1 MILNMKTSKKDNYL
15 LILNEGDPITDFAS
29 ELTKHHSDFKNE
41 NLVIDLKAHKNVAS
55 DSLLAFLE
63 LSNIHRNEG
72 KSFVLVN
79 DAVGI
84 DELPEELVVV
94 PTLQEAEDM
103 IQMDE
108 IQRDLGF

>member
-1 MILNMKTSKKDNYL
+1 MKTSKKENFL
-15 LILNEGDPITDFAS
+15 LIENDTDSLTDFVS
-29 ELTKHHSDFKNE
+29 GLTKHHNDFKSE
-41 NLVIDLKAHKNVAS
+41 NLVVDLRRYNEANAE
-55 DSLLAFLE
+55 SLLAFLE
-63 LSNIHRNEG
+63 ISNVHRGEN

>member
-1 MILNMKTSKKDNYL
+1 MKTTREENYL
-15 LILNEGDPITDFAS
+15 LIENEAEGLTGFAS
-29 ELTKHHSDFKNE
+29 TLTKNHSDFKDE
-41 NLVIDLKAHKNVAS
+41 NVVVNLKSRKDLAS
-55 DSLLAFLE
+55 DDLLAFLE
-63 LSNIHRNEG
+63 ISNVHRNG
-72 KSFVLVN
+72 NKSFVLVN

-84 DELPEELVVV
+84 DDLPEELVVV

>member
-1 MILNMKTSKKDNYL
+1 MKTTKKENFL
-15 LILNEGDPITDFAS
+15 LIENEGGNLTKFAS
-29 ELTKHHSDFKNE
+29 ELTKHHTGFNDQNV
-41 NLVIDLKAHKNVAS
+41 VIDLKNAENF
-55 DSLLAFLE
+55 DSKELLAFLE
-63 LSNIHRNEG
+63 LSNVYRNNN
-72 KSFVLVN
+72 KSFVLVT

-84 DELPEELVVV
+84 DDLPEELVVV

>member
-1 MILNMKTSKKDNYL
+1 MKRTEKENYILISAENAEL
-15 LILNEGDPITDFAS
+15 TDFTS
-29 ELTKHHSDFKNE
+29 QLTKHHQDFESSNIVVDLSKHRDLE
-41 NLVIDLKAHKNVAS
+41 NQQ
-55 DSLLAFLE
+55 LLAFLE
-63 LSNIHRNEG
+63 VSNLHKDAN
-72 KSFVLVN
+72 KSFVIVN
-79 DAVGI
+79 DALGI

>member
-1 MILNMKTSKKDNYL
+1 MKTFHKENFL
-15 LILNEGDPITDFAS
+15 LISTEDESITEFAS
-29 ELTKHHSDFKNE
+29 VLTQQHSDYKND
-41 NLVIDLKAHKNVAS
+41 NIVIDLTKFKDIHTNHF
-55 DSLLAFLE
+55 LAFLE
-63 LSNIHRNEG
+63 LSNLHRNEN

-79 DAVGI
+79 DAVVI

-103 IQMDE
+103 VQMDE

>member
-1 MILNMKTSKKDNYL
+1 MKRTEKDNYI
-15 LILNEGDPITDFAS
+15 LIAAEDSELKDFTS
-29 ELTKHHSDFKNE
+29 ELTKHHHDFESSNIVVDLSNYKNLE
-41 NLVIDLKAHKNVAS
+41 NQQ
-55 DSLLAFLE
+55 LLAFLE
-63 LSNIHRNEG
+63 VSNLHRGAN
-72 KSFVLVN
+72 KSFVIVN
-79 DAVGI
+79 DALGI

>member
-1 MILNMKTSKKDNYL
+1 MYMKTSKKDNYL
-15 LILNEGDPITDFAS
+15 LIENENDSLTDFSS
-29 ELTKHHSDFKNE
+29 ELTKHHSDLRHANVVV
-41 NLVIDLKAHKNVAS
+41 NLIRYKDIEREDLLS
-55 DSLLAFLE
+55 FLE
-63 LSNIHRNEG
+63 ISNVHRAEN

-94 PTLQEAEDM
+94 PTLQEAEDL

>member
-1 MILNMKTSKKDNYL
+1 MKTSQKDNFL
-15 LILNEGDPITDFAS
+15 LIENEGDSLTDFS
-29 ELTKHHSDFKNE
+29 SKLTRQHSDIKDN
-41 NLVIDLKAHKNVAS
+41 NVVVDLRKYNDVSADH
-55 DSLLAFLE
+55 LLAFLE
-63 LSNIHRNEG
+63 ISNVHRNEN
-72 KSFVLVN
+72 KSFILVN

>member
-1 MILNMKTSKKDNYL
+1 MKTARKENFL
-15 LILNEGDPITDFAS
+15 LITNDNGSITEFSS
-29 ELTKHHSDFKNE
+29 ELTKHHSDIAQE
-41 NLVIDLKAHKNVAS
+41 NVVVDLRDDKGLSVDH
-55 DSLLAFLE
+55 LMAFLE
-63 LSNIHRNEG
+63 ISNLHRNNNN

-84 DELPEELVVV
+84 DELPDELIVV

>member
-1 MILNMKTSKKDNYL
+1 MKTSKKENFL

-29 ELTKHHSDFKNE
+29 ELTKHHSDFKEE
-41 NLVIDLKAHKNVAS
+41 NVVIDLKSQNVES
-55 DSLLAFLE
+55 DQLLAFLE
-63 LSNIHRNEG
+63 LSNIHRNEN

-84 DELPEELVVV
+84 DELPEELIVV

>member
-1 MILNMKTSKKDNYL
+1 MKTTKKENYI
-15 LILNEGDPITDFAS
+15 LIASQGDSLADFAS
-29 ELTKHHSDFKNE
+29 ELTRHHADFSAE
-41 NLVIDLKAHKNVAS
+41 NVVVDLRLFEAS
-55 DSLLAFLE
+55 SSQLMAFLE
-63 LSNIHRNEG
+63 ISNVHRNEN

-79 DAVGI
+79 DALGI

-103 IQMDE
+103 VQMDE

>member
-1 MILNMKTSKKDNYL
+1 MKTSRKETFL
-15 LILNEGDPITDFAS
+15 LIENEGDSLTNFAS
-29 ELTKHHSDFKNE
+29 ELTKHHSDFQNDNIVV
-41 NLVIDLKAHKNVAS
+41 NLMTFTNIKS
-55 DSLLAFLE
+55 DQLLAFLE
-63 LSNIHRNEG
+63 ISTTHRNEN
-72 KSFVLVN
+72 KSFVIVN

-94 PTLQEAEDM
+94 PTIQEAEDM

>member
-1 MILNMKTSKKDNYL
+1 MKTAKKDNYL
-15 LILNEGDPITDFAS
+15 LIENDSNSLTDFS
-29 ELTKHHSDFKNE
+29 TELTKHHNDLKND
-41 NLVIDLKAHKNVAS
+41 NLVVDLIRYKDLATEQ
-55 DSLLAFLE
+55 LLSFLE
-63 LSNIHRNEG
+63 ISNVHRAEN

>member
-1 MILNMKTSKKDNYL
+1 MKVTRKENYL
-15 LILNEGDPITDFAS
+15 LIENESDSLTEFTS
-29 ELTKHHSDFKNE
+29 ELTRQHAEFNE
-41 NLVIDLKAHKNVAS
+41 NLVVDLSKYKDLDQS
-55 DSLLAFLE
+55 SFLGFLE
-63 LSNIHRNEG
+63 ISNLHRKEN

-79 DAVGI
+79 NSVGI
-84 DELPEELVVV
+84 DDLPEELIVV

>member
-1 MILNMKTSKKDNYL
+1 MKTDKRDNFL
-15 LILNEGDPITDFAS
+15 LIENDTEALTEFSSTITRNHEKLKD
-29 ELTKHHSDFKNE
+29 E
-41 NLVIDLKAHKNVAS
+41 NLVIDLQKNS
-55 DSLLAFLE
+55 DLE
-63 LSNIHRNEG
+63 LSHLLGFLEISNLHRNNG
-72 KSFVLVN
+72 KSFVMVTSKL
-79 DAVGI
+79 GI